1 VDSKIEIDP
10 NQAALALTNPTHPLT
25 GQPDQVGNLMLEWD
39 RPEWGTGLRLLFNH
53 VGDKLYVGGT
63 LGVPDV
69 FEDARTIVDAVWSQ
83 ELAFLARG
91 LSLKLSGS
99 NLSGEER
106 VWSQGGEVFRA
117 YDPGRTYGLSFSYEP
132 F

>member
-1 VDSKIEIDP
+1 
-10 NQAALALTNPTHPLT
+10 LT

-69 FEDARTIVDAVWSQ
+69 FEDARTTVDAVWSQ